1 MSSDELDDVEDSS
14 TTIVGGIELTKST
27 STPTVTNTATGTQA
41 TYTITL
47 TNQVATATTV
57 TVTDVL
63 PQGFTYNATT
73 GGATGCTLPEFQPA
87 PDPNVPIW
95 SGCTL
100 TASGTLTI
108 TFTATVAAT
117 VGEGT
122 YQNPVSGTSPALS
135 VLPFDEINTTAE
147 DVTVIVPY
155 DLQVTKTVQSFDG
168 TTVIYLITATN
179 VGINNMTNI
188 VINDVLPGLVTYQS
202 SSATQGTY
210 DQVLGNW
217 TVLAPGAFTINAP
230 SQVIEPPLV
239 GQNYTCIQ
247 SHTAGPTN
255 QPGVGANWQDYWE
268 VGGAAGTPTWA
279 IGNPYNAAGSDTL
292 TITATVAPFTSTV
305 QNCASLT
312 APLAPAA
319 GGDSNPANNT
329 GCADLAPTLVT
340 LSDFRAYEDSG
351 RVVVQWTT
359 ASEIGTAG
367 FYLLR
372 RDASGE
378 YIQINRRPL
387 PALFTSPQGGTYSL
401 VDKGAAPA
409 GTHTYLLV
417 ELEQKGT
424 RLTYGPF
431 TVEVGG
437 DGVAGKL
444 NDSPNPLMQGECGS
458 SSCAGQN
465 SVSSGKINVYYD
477 SAGNPVVMNTHT
489 GNAKE
494 AGIKTRKK
502 AVTDLYENYTR
513 KPHGVSKEK
522 KDRLATFNI
531 LKKKKEETRQAS
543 TGDVLKIAVDSAGM
557 HYLDASTIAAFF
569 GMKQKKA
576 ENMIKNGLLAMH
588 SHGQP
593 VAYLP
598 ADGNA
603 GLYFY
608 AEPVETLYTNKNIYW
623 LEQGKGVQ
631 MQAVNG
637 QGPSSTGQGS
647 FTDTVHSEE
656 NLWWAPELFIDP
668 EVDFWMWDYLI
679 GGWAPYDQKTFP
691 IEVHGIAQTDILATL
706 TVNLQG
712 FTELTPLL
720 DHHAVVSMNGHY
732 IGEGQFDGIE
742 QKPLSIPFDQG
753 LLQEGVNTIEV
764 KAVLDPGVPYDVF
777 YVNSFDLTYQRSYQ
791 ASEDVLVFRGE
802 GNPLVTVEGFTSP
815 DISVFDISNPRT
827 PVLVQEVTSGG
838 GQGDYRVSL
847 EPASP
852 EATYL
857 AVSAAGLV
865 TGFDFCA
872 EKASSLSSPDNWA
885 DYLII
890 TPEELGEAAQEL
902 AAYRQ
907 SQGLETMVVFTE
919 DIMDE
924 FNYGIESPQAIRD
937 FIGYAYASWN
947 KPPRYIVLAGDGSF
961 DYKNYRGY
969 SENLV
974 PVMLTTTPLGL
985 FPSDNL
991 YADVDGDHVPDVA
1004 LGRLPVLTPQ
1014 EIRDMLGKMQAFEGS
1029 ARDRVIFLADDP
1041 DTGGNFPADSD
1052 DIAMLVPPSYQK
1064 EKIYLLNPGQIST
1077 VRTQLLEE
1085 INKGA
1090 LLVNY
1095 IGHAA
1100 YSLLSY
1106 DGILYPE
1113 DLDSWTNYHG
1123 LPVLTAMTCVV
1134 GMYAY
1139 PGLDT
1144 LTEAMVL
1151 KADGGAVASWAP
1163 TGLSYNSLSK
1173 ILDEEFFRAA
1183 FDETD
1188 EILGDVILEAFE
1200 GYDARGGPVYVM
1212 DIYNLQGDPALK
1224 LR

>member
-1 MSSDELDDVEDSS
+1 
-14 TTIVGGIELTKST
+14 
-27 STPTVTNTATGTQA
+27 
-41 TYTITL
+41 
-47 TNQVATATTV
+47 
-57 TVTDVL
+57 
-63 PQGFTYNATT
+63 
-73 GGATGCTLPEFQPA
+73 
-87 PDPNVPIW
+87 
-95 SGCTL
+95 
-100 TASGTLTI
+100 
-108 TFTATVAAT
+108 
-117 VGEGT
+117 
-122 YQNPVSGTSPALS
+122 
-135 VLPFDEINTTAE
+135 
-147 DVTVIVPY
+147 
-155 DLQVTKTVQSFDG
+155 
-168 TTVIYLITATN
+168 
-179 VGINNMTNI
+179 
-188 VINDVLPGLVTYQS
+188 
-202 SSATQGTY
+202 
-210 DQVLGNW
+210 
-217 TVLAPGAFTINAP
+217 
-230 SQVIEPPLV
+230 
-239 GQNYTCIQ
+239 
-247 SHTAGPTN
+247 
-255 QPGVGANWQDYWE
+255 
-268 VGGAAGTPTWA
+268 
-279 IGNPYNAAGSDTL
+279 
-292 TITATVAPFTSTV
+292 
-305 QNCASLT
+305 
-312 APLAPAA
+312 
-319 GGDSNPANNT
+319 
-329 GCADLAPTLVT
+329 VT

-351 RVVVQWTT
+351 KVVIQWTT
-359 ASEIGTAG
+359 ASEIDTAG
-367 FYLLR
+367 FFLLR
-372 RDASGE
+372 RDGSTGE
-378 YIQINRRPL
+378 YIQINRKPL

-409 GTHTYLLV
+409 GTRTYLLV
-417 ELEQKGT
+417 EMERDGT
-424 RLTYGPF
+424 KISYGPF

-437 DGVAGKL
+437 DGVAGGL
-444 NDSPNPLMQGECGS
+444 NNAPNPLTQGGECSS
-458 SSCAGQN
+458 SSCAAQN
-465 SVSSGKINVYYD
+465 SASSGKINVYYD
-477 SAGNPVVMNTHT
+477 SAGDPVVVNTNA
-489 GNAKE
+489 GNLKE
-494 AGIKTRKK
+494 NGIKTQKK
-502 AVTDLYENYTR
+502 AAVDLYENYTR
-513 KPHGVSKEK
+513 KPHGVSNEK
-522 KDRLATFNI
+522 KARLATFNI

-543 TGDVLKIAVDSAGM
+543 TGDVMKIAIDSSGM
-557 HYLDASTIAAFF
+557 YYMDASAIAAFF
-569 GMKQKKA
+569 GINQKKS
-576 ENMIKNGLLAMH
+576 ENMIKNGQLTIH
-588 SHGQP
+588 SQGQQ

-598 ADGNA
+598 ADNNA

-608 AEPVETLYTNKNIYW
+608 GEPVETLYTNKNIYW
-623 LEQGKGVQ
+623 LEQGKGLQ

-679 GGWAPYDQKTFP
+679 GGWAPDNQKTFP
-691 IEVHGIAQTDILATL
+691 IEVHGIAQADLNAVL

-742 QKPLSIPFDQG
+742 QKPLSIPFDQDF
-753 LLQEGVNTIEV
+753 LQEGVNTIEV

-815 DISVFDISNPRT
+815 DISVFDISNPKT
-827 PVLVQEVTSGG
+827 PALMQTATKGG
-838 GQGDYRVSL
+838 VPGNYMVSF

-865 TGFDFCA
+865 TELDSWA
-872 EKASSLSSPDNWA
+872 EKASALSSPDNWA
-885 DYLII
+885 DYLVI
-890 TPEELGEAAQEL
+890 TPEELAGAAQEL
-902 AAYRQ
+902 ADYRQ
-907 SQGLETMVVFTE
+907 TQGLETMVVFTE

-924 FNYGIESPQAIRD
+924 FNYGIESPKAIRD
-937 FIGYAYASWN
+937 FIGYAYANWN
-947 KPPRYIVLAGDGSF
+947 TQPRYVVLAGDGSF
-961 DYKNYRGY
+961 DYKNSLGY

-991 YADVDGDHVPDVA
+991 YADVNGDHVPEVA

-1014 EIRDMLGKMQAFEGS
+1014 EIRDMLAKIQAFEIS
-1029 ARDRVIFLADDP
+1029 SRNRVIFLADNP
-1041 DTGGNFPADSD
+1041 DTGGDFPTDSD
-1052 DIAMLVPPSYQK
+1052 DIAILVPPSYHK
-1064 EKIYLLNPGQIST
+1064 EKIYLNDPGQIST
-1077 VRTQLLEE
+1077 VRDKLLQE

-1090 LLVNY
+1090 LLLNY

-1100 YSLLSY
+1100 YSLLAY
-1106 DGILYPE
+1106 DGILYTE
-1113 DLDSWTNYHG
+1113 DLDSWTNYGG

-1173 ILDEEFFRAA
+1173 ILDEEFFKAA
-1183 FDETD
+1183 FDEAD
-1188 EILGDVILEAFE
+1188 EVLGDVILEAIE